1 MKYSLLFHVSY
12 FRDWTSHEIPEG
24 FGNTLIMTYVYIKIR
39 KITTIFNNNSCSV
52 FYRVI
57 LCITRCED
65 DVIFHETQ
73 LVIVE
78 QMLLTL
84 HCYKVICFMLLV
96 SGNRTPLNGSLYLS
110 SQPHILYDAMTIKTV
125 NVVHETNLVVVEQ
138 LLVVLQCYKEI
149 S

>member
-1 MKYSLLFHVSY
+1 
-12 FRDWTSHEIPEG
+12 
-24 FGNTLIMTYVYIKIR
+24 MTYVYIKLR

-57 LCITRCED
+57 PCITGCED

-84 HCYKVICFMLLV
+84 HCYKGICFMLLV

-110 SQPHILYDAMTIKTV
+110 SQPHILYDVMTIKTV
-125 NVVHETNLVVVEQ
+125 NVVLETNLVVVEQ
-138 LLVVLQCYKEI
+138 LLVVLQCYKELP
-149 S
+149 